1 MSTTLVTFKKIASSF
16 ICNVIIA
23 SAVIVFIFPTLSLA
37 QGSTGGGT
45 GTGGGSV
52 GGNTGQTSVQKVKLE
67 NPLNVN
73 SIEDLIGGILNV
85 VLILAVPVIVF
96 FIIYAGFLYA
106 TARGNAEQ
114 VKKATTALTYAII
127 GGVLIIGS
135 VAIAE
140 IVKELVSSFQ
150 SA

>member
-1 MSTTLVTFKKIASSF
+1 MFKPLVITKKVLKSLLSNVVIFSSAFLMLIPVVSFADPIA
-16 ICNVIIA
+16 
-23 SAVIVFIFPTLSLA
+23 
-37 QGSTGGGT
+37 
-45 GTGGGSV
+45 GGS
-52 GGNTGQTSVQKVKLE
+52 GTQTKTTKLN

-73 SIEDLIGGILNV
+73 SIEELIGGILNV

-106 TARGNAEQ
+106 TARGNAVQ
-114 VKKATTALTYAII
+114 VKNATTALTYAII

-140 IVKELVSSFQ
+140 IVKELVFSFK
-150 SA
+150 AN